1 MRYYQNYDEE
11 RLAGEAFG
19 EILTIFAFLIVIGI
33 VSIVKLIILIIKYR
47 HEIATF
53 IIWLAKVIW
62 HLPGKIYNLI
72 NDILESIIGYF
83 QICYTYLQEWLVK

>member
-1 MRYYQNYDEE
+1 MRYYQNYDKE

-62 HLPGKIYNLI
+62 HLPGKIYTLI